1 MTADFYLN
9 DQGTIAVLY
18 PATDVAERWIDEYL
32 SDTSL
37 FSCGG
42 VVIEH
47 RFVRDIVVGLIDDGL
62 TIAEGIHGRKVR
74 S

>member
-1 MTADFYLN
+1 MTVDFYLN
-9 DQGTIAVLY
+9 DQGTIVVLY

-32 SDTSL
+32 PDDSIVW
-37 FSCGG
+37 CGG

-47 RFVRDIVVGLIDDGL
+47 RFVRDIVVGLVEDGL
-62 TIAEGIHGRKVR
+62 TIAEGIHVRGVR